1 MNIISPTKSEICPI
15 KLSLVRVENVFLL
28 ESLARNESHGQT
40 MFVVLLL
47 IGCQISLI
55 LSAPLVNEQLRLG
68 CDADFRR
75 IASLPGGHTSI
86 GHCPTTGIAVHHQQ
100 VTLVQL
106 FLEQDLLHP
115 LLGLFLEPL
124 IEGVLTWNLTKEVK
138 QAKELKQANEP
149 DQLDERFPPQDEYLG
164 ELDRDYVQ
172 QALPDLE
179 GGRKIIEQ

>member
-1 MNIISPTKSEICPI
+1 
-15 KLSLVRVENVFLL
+15 
-28 ESLARNESHGQT
+28 

-86 GHCPTTGIAVHHQQ
+86 GHCPTTVHHQQ

-124 IEGVLTWNLTKEVK
+124 IERVLWWN
-138 QAKELKQANEP
+138 
-149 DQLDERFPPQDEYLG
+149 QLDERFPPQDEYLG
-164 ELDRDYVQ
+164 ELDRDYV
-172 QALPDLE
+172 
-179 GGRKIIEQ
+179 